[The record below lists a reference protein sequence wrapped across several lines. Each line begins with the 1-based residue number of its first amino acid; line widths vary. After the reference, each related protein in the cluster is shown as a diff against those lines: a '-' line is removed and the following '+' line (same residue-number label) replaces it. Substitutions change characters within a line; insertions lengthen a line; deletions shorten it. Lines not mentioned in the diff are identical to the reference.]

1 MQEAQLPISN
11 RPSYRRCRAVTLP
24 PPPQP
29 PRCCHRAAAVVLCA
43 AAALCAAATAAPTAA
58 TFNRR
63 KLSDSQWCEPNTSL
77 LQMSEKSEKSKV
89 FLCIDNAL
97 RTVSVFE
104 RLVWLGDR
112 ESHHQNQASQLT
124 VSSLDNERTGVINNK
139 RKLSREYV

>member
-1 MQEAQLPISN
+1 
-11 RPSYRRCRAVTLP
+11 
-24 PPPQP
+24 
-29 PRCCHRAAAVVLCA
+29 VLR
-43 AAALCAAATAAPTAA
+43 AAATAAAAA
-58 TFNRR
+58 TTFTRS

-112 ESHHQNQASQLT
+112 ESHHRNQASQLT
-124 VSSLDNERTGVINNK
+124 VSAIDNERTGVINNK
-139 RKLSREYV
+139 QKTLT